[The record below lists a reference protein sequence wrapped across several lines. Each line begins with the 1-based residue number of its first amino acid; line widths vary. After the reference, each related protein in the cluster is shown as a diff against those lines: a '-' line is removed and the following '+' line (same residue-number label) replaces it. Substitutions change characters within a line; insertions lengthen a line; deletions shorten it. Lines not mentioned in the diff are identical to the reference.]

1 MRNAPEVVREVGVD
15 DVRVATEQQ
24 LLHLYSSLLGVAP
37 GAVGVDF
44 RWKIGFSR

>member
-15 DVRVATEQQ
+15 DVRVTTEQQ
-24 LLHLYSSLLGVAP
+24 LLYLYDCLLGVSP
-37 GAVGVDF
+37 GTIGVDF